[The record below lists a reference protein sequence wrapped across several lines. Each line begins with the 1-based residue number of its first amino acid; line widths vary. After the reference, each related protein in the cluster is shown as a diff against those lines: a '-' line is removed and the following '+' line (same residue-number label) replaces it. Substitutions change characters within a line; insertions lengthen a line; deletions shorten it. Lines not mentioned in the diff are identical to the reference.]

1 MSNPEDCFS
10 RTGRRSEGFGRSTG
24 PGRLAQHLT
33 PRPVRAI
40 LNTVE
45 YDIVLSGGRVLD
57 GCGSP
62 WFWGDVGIQEGR
74 VVAVSAPGRLH
85 GRRHFSMD
93 GRFVAPGFVDIHTH
107 SDLSILINR
116 RAESVVRQGVTTEVI
131 GNCGMSPA
139 PVAGDRL
146 AEMRTYWGTIAGQP
160 EVTWEWRT
168 FGGYLEALERDG
180 LAINLSS
187 LLGHGA
193 VRIAVMGFDERAPT
207 PPELARM
214 EALVEE
220 AMRAGAC
227 GLSTGLVYPPGC
239 FASTDE
245 IVALCRVAAR
255 HGGLYAS
262 HIRGERETVLEAVA
276 EAIHIGREAG
286 LPVQISHNAPK
297 FGAPCDASV
306 TLRLVDEA
314 RAQGLDVTVDND
326 VHTDLGPALVD
337 GLPQEIQSC
346 SSAQIVALLRGSE
359 SRRRIR
365 EEIVLDRRP
374 AFGPVGLLKHGRWER
389 ITILHAPGSPGAAG
403 KTLAALAQERGQDP
417 FDVFFDLILESGTD
431 TEAIWDYI
439 DEANIRLLLR
449 HPNVMICSDGGVL
462 APYGFLNDPPPYAP
476 CSYGEFPGVLE
487 RYVRDEPLLTLEE
500 AIRKMT
506 SFPARRVGLYDRGIL
521 RPGARA
527 DVVVFD
533 LDRIHDRAT
542 NLYPH
547 AFPFE
552 NYPHRYPEGI
562 DYVFVNGILV
572 VDGQE
577 HTGAL
582 PGHVLRHTV
591 LPSPL
596 PQGG

>member
-1 MSNPEDCFS
+1 MSSLFKELD
-10 RTGRRSEGFGRSTG
+10 T
-24 PGRLAQHLT
+24 
-33 PRPVRAI
+33 RPYLCYPPPVK
-40 LNTVE
+40 L
-45 YDIVLSGGRVLD
+45 DIVLSGGRVLD
-57 GCGSP
+57 GCGTP
-62 WFWGDVGIQEGR
+62 WFWGDVGILDGL
-74 VVAVSAPGRLH
+74 VAAVSPPGRLQ
-85 GRRHFSMD
+85 GRRHFSLD

-107 SDLSILINR
+107 SDLSILVNR
-116 RAESVVRQGVTTEVI
+116 RAESVVHQGVTTEVI

-139 PVAGDRL
+139 PLAYDRL
-146 AEMRTYWGTIAGQP
+146 AEMRGYWGSISDQP
-160 EVTWEWRT
+160 EVTWNWRT
-168 FGGYLEALERDG
+168 FAGYLHTLERDG

-193 VRIAVMGFDERAPT
+193 LRISVMGLDERAPT
-207 PPELARM
+207 PSELGQM
-214 EALVEE
+214 EALAEE
-220 AMRAGAC
+220 AMEAGAC

-239 FASTDE
+239 YAATEE
-245 IVALCRVAAR
+245 IVALAKVAAR
-255 HGGLYAS
+255 YGGLYAS

-276 EAIHIGREAG
+276 EAIRIGREAG
-286 LPVQISHNAPK
+286 LPVQVSHNAPK
-297 FGAPCDASV
+297 FGAPCDASA
-306 TLRLVDEA
+306 TLRLVEEA

-337 GLPQEIQSC
+337 GLPQEIQSR
-346 SSAQIVALLRGSE
+346 SAAEIAALLSDPE
-359 SRRRIR
+359 TRRQIR
-365 EEIVLDRRP
+365 DEIVLDRRP

-403 KTLAALAQERGQDP
+403 KTLAALAQERGRDP
-417 FDVFFDLILESGTD
+417 FDVYFDLILESGSD
-431 TEAIWDYI
+431 AEAIWDYI

-449 HPNVMICSDGGVL
+449 HPYVMICSDGGVL

-506 SFPARRVGLYDRGIL
+506 SFPARRFGLEGRGVL
-521 RPGARA
+521 QPGAHA
-527 DVVVFD
+527 DLVVFD

-547 AFPFE
+547 TFPFE

-562 DYVFVNGILV
+562 DYVFVNGTLV
-572 VDGQE
+572 VDGQD

-582 PGHVLRHTV
+582 PGRVLRHGA
-591 LPSPL
+591 
-596 PQGG
+596 QGIP